1 MDNKVRINTLTV
13 PLNLGLR
20 VGLNDLFAVSLEAD
34 PNFSYTLSAK
44 NIAKNIAKRNN
55 TIVEQ
60 NLLKVDRYV
69 R

>member
-1 MDNKVRINTLTV
+1 MKSVDNKVRINTLTV

-44 NIAKNIAKRNN
+44 NIAKRNN

>member
-1 MDNKVRINTLTV
+1 MKSMDNKVRINTLTV

-34 PNFSYTLSAK
+34 PNFSYALS
-44 NIAKNIAKRNN
+44 AKNIAKRNN